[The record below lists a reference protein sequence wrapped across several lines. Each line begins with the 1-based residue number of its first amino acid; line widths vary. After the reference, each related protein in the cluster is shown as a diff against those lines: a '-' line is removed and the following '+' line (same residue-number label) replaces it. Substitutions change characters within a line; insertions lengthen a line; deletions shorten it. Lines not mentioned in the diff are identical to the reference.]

1 MKLFPCLPGQRN
13 LKTII
18 MVKTDNSVSEVMKM
32 NFRTTGRF
40 LLAGMLIMLGATI
53 LASFPAF
60 AASDTLPVRS
70 GPAPYTSKHVPHIQV
85 GVEAVPE
92 VSAALLR
99 RVEDM
104 PGVSIRDTIVSMAGA
119 LGFWLDESIPTAHP
133 EVIVKGR
140 EFGHIHPDGSLH
152 ISLSPGLA
160 ARAVEAGWA
169 IAHPWAKTRPGWE
182 GFVMIYT
189 PRTMAEMETVFQLVR
204 GSYEFITGKDAPE

>member
-1 MKLFPCLPGQRN
+1 M
-13 LKTII
+13 I
-18 MVKTDNSVSEVMKM
+18 VE
-32 NFRTTGRF
+32 TTAKF
-40 LLAGMLIMLGATI
+40 LLTGIVITLATI
-53 LASFPAF
+53 TLATPPTL
-60 AASDTLPVRS
+60 AASDPLPVRT

-119 LGFWLDESIPTAHP
+119 LGFWLDESVPTVHA

-152 ISLSPGLA
+152 ISLSPDLA
-160 ARAVEAGWA
+160 VRAIKAGWA
-169 IAHPWAKTRPGWE
+169 IAHPWAKQRPGWE

-204 GSYEFITGKDAPE
+204 GSYAFITGKDAAD

>member
-1 MKLFPCLPGQRN
+1 
-13 LKTII
+13 
-18 MVKTDNSVSEVMKM
+18 MKM
-32 NFRTTGRF
+32 HINAIAKLLLVSLAITLGTTPT
-40 LLAGMLIMLGATI
+40 LATSA
-53 LASFPAF
+53 P
-60 AASDTLPVRS
+60 LPLRS

-92 VSAALLR
+92 ISAAFLR

-119 LGFWLDESIPTAHP
+119 LGFWLDESVPTVHP

-152 ISLSPGLA
+152 ISLSPDLA
-160 ARAVEAGWA
+160 GRAIKAGWA
-169 IAHPWAKTRPGWE
+169 IGHPWAKTRPGWE

-204 GSYEFITGKDAPE
+204 GSYKFITGKDMVPN

>member
-1 MKLFPCLPGQRN
+1 
-13 LKTII
+13 
-18 MVKTDNSVSEVMKM
+18 MKM
-32 NFRTTGRF
+32 NFEAIGRF
-40 LLAGMLIMLGATI
+40 LLTGMLITLGST
-53 LASFPAF
+53 PAL
-60 AASDTLPVRS
+60 AASDALPPRT

-92 VSAALLR
+92 ISAALLR
-99 RVEDM
+99 RVEGI
-104 PGVSIRDTIVSMAGA
+104 PGVSIHDTIVSMAGA
-119 LGFWLDESIPTAHP
+119 LGFWLDESMPTVHA

-160 ARAVEAGWA
+160 KRAIAAGWA

-189 PRTMAEMETVFQLVR
+189 PRTMAEMETVFQLVL
-204 GSYEFITGKDAPE
+204 GSYQFITGKSATE